1 MTISEEHLRAI
12 RSAIEQSPI
21 SRLSMQDDL
30 IDHLCC
36 EVEQTM
42 ACGVNFEAAYHRAFQ
57 RLAPNGL
64 LELEKETYLLLNK
77 TKITMKK
84 LTYLSGAFFSIF
96 ASIGI
101 FFKILHWLGANE
113 LLIFGFGG
121 LLLVF
126 TPLFVIIHR
135 KRSSES
141 DFESRRNWIGMIS
154 LTLFSIGAVLKVLH
168 FAGANEAL
176 LLGTALFSLGFLPMS
191 FLKMYRQ
198 SIAE

>member
-1 MTISEEHLRAI
+1 MNISEENLKTIRGAI
-12 RSAIEQSPI
+12 IQSPI
-21 SRLSMQDDL
+21 SRMSMQDDL

-36 EVEQTM
+36 EVENRM
-42 ACGVNFEAAYHRAFQ
+42 SCGVDFEAAFAHALH

-84 LTYLSGAFFSIF
+84 LTYLSGASFSIF
-96 ASIGI
+96 ASVGI
-101 FFKILHWLGANE
+101 LFKILHWLGANE

-126 TPLFVIIHR
+126 TPLLLVTHY
-135 KRSSES
+135 KQSSRSG
-141 DFESRRNWIGMIS
+141 FEARRNWVGMIS
-154 LTLFSIGAVLKVLH
+154 LVLFSTGAVLKVLH
-168 FAGANEAL
+168 LAGANEAL
-176 LLGTALFSLGFLPMS
+176 LLGTTLFSFGFLPMT

-198 SIAE
+198 AIA

>member
-1 MTISEEHLRAI
+1 MNISEEHLKTIRGAI
-12 RSAIEQSPI
+12 IQSPI
-21 SRLSMQDDL
+21 SRMSMQDDL

-36 EVEQTM
+36 EVENRM
-42 ACGVNFEAAYHRAFQ
+42 SCGVDFEAAFAHALQ

-84 LTYLSGAFFSIF
+84 LTYLSGASFSIF
-96 ASIGI
+96 ASVGI
-101 FFKILHWLGANE
+101 LFKILHWLGANE

-126 TPLFVIIHR
+126 TPLLLVTHHR
-135 KRSSES
+135 QSSTS
-141 DFESRRNWIGMIS
+141 GFEARRNWIGMIS
-154 LTLFSIGAVLKVLH
+154 LVLFSTGAILKVLH
-168 FAGANEAL
+168 FVGANEAL
-176 LLGTALFSLGFLPMS
+176 LLGTTLFSFGFLPMT

-198 SIAE
+198 AIA